1 MAGCGQRLAGF
12 RVRPVQLVPEVLI
25 FAGKF
30 GYNLESCRWFSSL
43 PGADP
48 RRVMEASWIEE
59 AEAQGIEDA
68 IRDASVNLTSDQ
80 NGDDSIIAP
89 STLSPLVNNP
99 AERSPVSERLVGES
113 EVYDNEDVTRDVSS
127 YALLCQRGD
136 GHLHSGDSIIDPSTS
151 SPPFVSLPPVRVP
164 SLDDSVI
171 PTPLSSPAERAG
183 QSPASGW
190 HQNAHCTSYGSAS
203 PIEPTSQALSYSSL
217 GLSPF
222 FEYSPTASSPGPRNS
237 TFIEV
242 DELVISL
249 STLAEIWEALL
260 ELLEELKLE
269 RRMRS
274 RTSQEYREYRQL
286 WELRRS

>member
-43 PGADP
+43 PDADP

-113 EVYDNEDVTRDVSS
+113 EVHDNEDVTRDVSS
-127 YALLCQRGD
+127 YALLCQRGETD
-136 GHLHSGDSIIDPSTS
+136 R
-151 SPPFVSLPPVRVP
+151 PFHIKSR
-164 SLDDSVI
+164 
-171 PTPLSSPAERAG
+171 
-183 QSPASGW
+183 
-190 HQNAHCTSYGSAS
+190 SA
-203 PIEPTSQALSYSSL
+203 
-217 GLSPF
+217 
-222 FEYSPTASSPGPRNS
+222 
-237 TFIEV
+237 
-242 DELVISL
+242 
-249 STLAEIWEALL
+249 
-260 ELLEELKLE
+260 
-269 RRMRS
+269 
-274 RTSQEYREYRQL
+274 
-286 WELRRS
+286 